1 MDEKIKKTILRIF
14 ASIVLCFFM
23 SCVGINYGN
32 IIPDTAV
39 TKAFEAFQLDP
50 DMNYYYSG
58 SGVHPNAIMGLKRNY
73 VLDSDLW
80 KPIEAQPAIFKDL
93 IKGMQT
99 KALERGTFQHGF
111 VMKDNKGQPI
121 GVWYS
126 ILRAATVINMGEG
139 NKVAVFTPELEI
151 YREGTDDGKG
161 GGGK

>member
-1 MDEKIKKTILRIF
+1 MDEKIKKVLFRIF
-14 ASIVLCFFM
+14 ALIVLCFSM

-32 IIPDTAV
+32 IIPDAAV
-39 TKAFEAFQLDP
+39 TKAFEVFQIDP

-80 KPIEAQPAIFKDL
+80 KPIEAQPKIFKEL
-93 IKGMQT
+93 IIGMQK
-99 KALERGTFQHGF
+99 KAFDYGTFQHGF

-126 ILRAATVINMGEG
+126 ILKAATFIKMGEG
-139 NKVAVFTPELEI
+139 NKVMVFTPELET
-151 YREGTDDGKG
+151 YKEGGDGNARDSI
-161 GGGK
+161 